1 MRIIDPVQRVRGV
14 LTRVPSRFEAR
25 ASRAGLLDYWRRRV
39 HIRMKGFLERMQWKM
54 AGAMQ
59 GRRGA
64 DSLSNTLVVAGIVCL
79 VLSVLPHMGL
89 FSWPALA
96 LLAYALFRTSSRA
109 FHRTEEM
116 GEPRDHAVLQVQGL
130 RAGAF
135 GPAWQG
141 NASRGVPKV
150 QDRNRKEIVAAYVRL
165 HHGR

>member
-1 MRIIDPVQRVRGV
+1 
-14 LTRVPSRFEAR
+14 
-25 ASRAGLLDYWRRRV
+25 
-39 HIRMKGFLERMQWKM
+39 M

-96 LLAYALFRTSSRA
+96 LLAMRSSAPIRRTSLRA
-109 FHRTEEM
+109 IART
-116 GEPRDHAVLQVQGL
+116 RRSCARL
-130 RAGAF
+130 RNLVRALSIGRKKWENRETTLYFKCKAAAGAF

-150 QDRNRKEIVAAYVRL
+150 QDRNRKEIVAAHVRL